1 MQCELTHTTFSVFQQ
16 LEEDMEEESERSYRK
31 AEQSDSADELQSQ
44 RFVAHVPVQSQKE
57 VKFHSLI
64 RYSRT

>member
-16 LEEDMEEESERSYRK
+16 LEEDMEEESERRAE

-44 RFVAHVPVQSQKE
+44 RFVAHVPVPSQKE

-64 RYSRT
+64 KYSRT